1 MKKTRGQ
8 AMFSFVMGQAFGVL
22 STLLFFISYQIFDK
36 KKLLIVQTFAAVS
49 ICVSFAFLGAISGF
63 LLNIVCILRNI
74 AYYFQKFGTKI
85 NYITT
90 ALVVLAMAVSCV
102 FSWRVQGPVSL
113 LITLALMIN
122 SVCLSF
128 GNPQLLRKSV
138 LISSPMA
145 IIYNLLVLSF
155 GGVLTESFIISASVI
170 GIVRYNRA
178 KKKEK
183 EAV

>member
-1 MKKTRGQ
+1 
-8 AMFSFVMGQAFGVL
+8 MFSFIMGQVLGVL
-22 STLLFFISYQIFDK
+22 ATLLFFISYQIFDK

-74 AYYFQKFGTKI
+74 AYYFQKSGTKI

-90 ALVVLAMAVSCV
+90 ALVLLAMAVSCV
-102 FSWRVQGPVSL
+102 FSWRVQGPVSVL
-113 LITLALMIN
+113 MTVSLMIN
-122 SVCLSF
+122 SVFLSF
-128 GNPQLLRKSV
+128 GKPQLLRKSV
-138 LISSPMA
+138 LVSSPLA
-145 IIYNLLVLSF
+145 IVYNILFWSF
-155 GGVLTESFIISASVI
+155 GGVMTESLIMSAAVI

>member
-1 MKKTRGQ
+1 
-8 AMFSFVMGQAFGVL
+8 MFSFVMGQVLGVL
-22 STLLFFISYQIFDK
+22 ATLLFFISYQIFDK

-74 AYYFQKFGTKI
+74 AYYFQKSGTKI

-90 ALVVLAMAVSCV
+90 ALVLLAMAVSCV
-102 FSWRVQGPVSL
+102 FSWRVQGPVSVL
-113 LITLALMIN
+113 MTVSLMIN
-122 SVCLSF
+122 SVFLSF
-128 GNPQLLRKSV
+128 GKPQLLRKSV
-138 LISSPMA
+138 LVSSPLA
-145 IIYNLLVLSF
+145 IVYNILFWSF
-155 GGVLTESFIISASVI
+155 GGVMTESLIMSAAVI

>member
-1 MKKTRGQ
+1 
-8 AMFSFVMGQAFGVL
+8 MFSFIMGQAFGVL

-102 FSWRVQGPVSL
+102 LSWQGPVSL

-128 GNPQLLRKSV
+128 GNPQLLRKSI
-138 LISSPMA
+138 LFTSTLC
-145 IIYNLLVLSF
+145 IIYNIFVFSI
-155 GGVLTESFIISASVI
+155 GGIANETISIISSVI
-170 GIVRYNRA
+170 GIMRY
-178 KKKEK
+178 KGDSSK
-183 EAV
+183 

>member
-1 MKKTRGQ
+1 
-8 AMFSFVMGQAFGVL
+8 MGQVLGVL
-22 STLLFFISYQIFDK
+22 ATLLFFISYQIFDK

-74 AYYFQKFGTKI
+74 AYYFQKSGTKI

-90 ALVVLAMAVSCV
+90 ALVLLAMAVSCV
-102 FSWRVQGPVSL
+102 FSWRVQGPVSVL
-113 LITLALMIN
+113 MTVSLMIN
-122 SVCLSF
+122 SVFLSF
-128 GNPQLLRKSV
+128 GKPQLLRKSV
-138 LISSPMA
+138 LVSSPLA
-145 IIYNLLVLSF
+145 IVYNILFWSF
-155 GGVLTESFIISASVI
+155 GGVMTESLIMSAAVI

>member
-1 MKKTRGQ
+1 
-8 AMFSFVMGQAFGVL
+8 MFSFIMGQAFGVL

-90 ALVVLAMAVSCV
+90 ALVVLAMSASCV
-102 FSWRVQGPVSL
+102 LSWQGPVSL

-170 GIVRYNRA
+170 GIVRYNRV

>member
-1 MKKTRGQ
+1 
-8 AMFSFVMGQAFGVL
+8 MFSFVMGQVLGVL
-22 STLLFFISYQIFDK
+22 ATLLFFISYQIFDK

-74 AYYFQKFGTKI
+74 AYYFQKSGTKI

-90 ALVVLAMAVSCV
+90 ALVLLAMAVSCV
-102 FSWRVQGPVSL
+102 FSWRVQGPVSVL
-113 LITLALMIN
+113 MNVSLMIN
-122 SVCLSF
+122 SVFLSF
-128 GNPQLLRKSV
+128 GKPQLLRKSV
-138 LISSPMA
+138 LVSSPLA
-145 IIYNLLVLSF
+145 IVYNILFWSF
-155 GGVLTESFIISASVI
+155 GGVMTESLIMSAAVI